1 MCSTVSLS
9 FVKLNAFEAFSSSL
23 HSLIFFQPNLQ
34 SIAFEYKIKIMLIHA
49 IGQLNGHVMA
59 NMVRD
64 HIQTP
69 QMNPTHG
76 IRPIY

>member
-1 MCSTVSLS
+1 
-9 FVKLNAFEAFSSSL
+9 
-23 HSLIFFQPNLQ
+23 
-34 SIAFEYKIKIMLIHA
+34 MLIHA